1 MEKIDTYQSSS
12 IDNEKQVDDVKE
24 VFNAFEEENNKF

>member
-12 IDNEKQVDDVKE
+12 IDNEMQVDDVKE